1 MKEIIITKFDYEL
14 GDEKQRWSA
23 YIAAQSIEEATKFL
37 MKTVP
42 GAQINQRSSG
52 FRLDA
57 LSDEVR
63 NAFAHP
69 YIKTINDLKEQ
80 VNMLKST
87 KNKDNNDEINQL
99 KKENELLKEKLVNLS
114 GIEKEEKSVKK
125 KTTTKKK

>member
-14 GDEKQRWSA
+14 GEEKQRWSA

-63 NAFAHP
+63 NAFAQP
-69 YIKTINDLKEQ
+69 YINTINGLKEE
-80 VNMLKST
+80 VEMLKSRL
-87 KNKDNNDEINQL
+87 NKSGNEG
-99 KKENELLKEKLVNLS
+99 KKYDILSKELSECKKKL
-114 GIEKEEKSVKK
+114 EEYSKSETDVDKK